1 MPPVVRRLHQLD
13 DGRFAPDEKVIALTF
28 DDGPGRS
35 TEGVVAAL
43 ARFDVLAT
51 FFVIGSVAEEEPGM
65 LAALAQAGH
74 TIGGHSWSH
83 PRIEGL
89 TDEQLAEEA
98 VRTAALIEQ
107 ATGLPAPWFRPPYRP
122 TTRPVGRL
130 RIAPHG
136 LQVVTWS
143 VDPRDW
149 ESPDPLRIVT
159 GVLDHLHPGAI
170 VLLHDGGPDR
180 SATVA
185 ALPTIIEGASLAGYR
200 FVAL

>member
-1 MPPVVRRLHQLD
+1 MTSVVRRLHHLP

-35 TEGVVAAL
+35 TEAVVGAL
-43 ARFDVLAT
+43 ARFRVPAT

-65 LAALAQAGH
+65 VAAVAQAGH
-74 TIGGHSWSH
+74 TVGGHSWSH
-83 PRIEGL
+83 PRIDDL
-89 TDEQLAEEA
+89 TDEQLADEG
-98 VRTAALIEQ
+98 VRTAAVIEA
-107 ATGLPAPWFRPPYRP
+107 ATGAPAPWFRPPYRP
-122 TTRPVGRL
+122 DHAPRWQAAL
-130 RIAPHG
+130 APHG
-136 LQVVTWS
+136 IEVVAWS

-149 ESPDPLRIVT
+149 EAPDPLRIAT
-159 GVLDHLHPGAI
+159 AALDHLHPGAI

-185 ALPTIIEGASLAGYR
+185 ALPTIIEGALLAGYR